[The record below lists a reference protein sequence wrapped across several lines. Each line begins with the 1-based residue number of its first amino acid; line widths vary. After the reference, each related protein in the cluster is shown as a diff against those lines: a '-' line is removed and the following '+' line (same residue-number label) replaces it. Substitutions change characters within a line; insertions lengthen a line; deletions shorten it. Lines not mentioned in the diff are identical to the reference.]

1 MAKLESDFARETLD
15 PELERR
21 FPGCK
26 IIKQD
31 PNTSHQ
37 GIPDRLVLWQEHW
50 ALLETKRATK
60 SARRP
65 NQEYYVDEY
74 NDMSFSAFV
83 HPANMQEVL
92 DEMEQAFGG
101 TG

>member
-1 MAKLESDFARETLD
+1 MAKLESKFAREDLD

-31 PNTSHQ
+31 PNTSQQ

-60 SARRP
+60 SKRQP
-65 NQEYYVDEY
+65 NQEYWVEEDG
-74 NDMSFSAFV
+74 NMSFSAFV
-83 HPANMQEVL
+83 HPANMHEVL
-92 DEMEQAFGG
+92 DEMESAFGVQG
-101 TG
+101 